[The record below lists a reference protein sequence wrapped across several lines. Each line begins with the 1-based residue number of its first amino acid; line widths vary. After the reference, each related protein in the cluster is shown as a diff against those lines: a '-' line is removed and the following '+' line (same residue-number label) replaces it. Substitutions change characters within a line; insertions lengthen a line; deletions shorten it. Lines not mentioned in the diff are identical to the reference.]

1 MPDYALL
8 EKAAYTIINSRY
20 TIALTGAGISVESGI
35 PPFRGEHGIW
45 NRYDPLTLEIDFFY
59 QNPTESWQVIR
70 EIFYQ
75 FFGNAK
81 PNKAHLALA
90 KLEEAG
96 ILQAIITQNIDNLHQ
111 EAGNREVY
119 EFHGNSKKLVC
130 TRCGMVYHA
139 GELALDVL
147 PVTCLDCHSLVK
159 PDFVFFGEGIPKD
172 AYFRSMEATER
183 CDLML
188 VIGTTAEVMPA
199 GQLPG
204 MAKSNGSTI
213 IEINPE
219 PTYLS
224 QTISDIFLQGKA
236 GEVLSVLTDRVLQKM
251 D

>member
-1 MPDYALL
+1 MLDNGLL
-8 EKAAYTIINSRY
+8 EKAARAISTSRY
-20 TIALTGAGISVESGI
+20 TVALTGAGISVESGI
-35 PPFRGEHGIW
+35 PPFRGVHGIW
-45 NRYDPLTLEIDFFY
+45 NRYDPMTLEIDFFY
-59 QNPTESWQVIR
+59 QHPAESWKVIR

-75 FFGNAK
+75 YFGKAT

-96 ILQAIITQNIDNLHQ
+96 KLQAIITQNIDNLHQ

-147 PVTCLDCHSLVK
+147 PVTCLECHSLVK

-172 AYFRSMEATER
+172 AYFGSVEAVEK

-188 VIGTTAEVMPA
+188 VVGTTAEVMPA
-199 GQLPG
+199 GQLPRL
-204 MAKSNGSTI
+204 AKSNGTTL

-219 PTYLS
+219 PTQLTR
-224 QTISDIFLQGKA
+224 TISDLFLQGMA
-236 GEVLSVLTDRVLQKM
+236 GQVLSALTDRVLQELS
-251 D
+251 